1 MGKNTLKISIIVGI
15 VFLFLS
21 TACLPVLASE
31 GKPDLIVENIT
42 IEPGSMIFT
51 EVCYCTIK
59 NIGDAPTGDVI
70 EVKIIVKRRPFGI
83 FPPLFTVYTGSA
95 EHYIGGPLNPG
106 VSTQLFLANC
116 EELPT
121 FGFFQFKCIVNPG
134 LKIEESDYDNNDHSQ
149 NFFTA
154 FGIWI

>member
-1 MGKNTLKISIIVGI
+1 MGKNTLKRSLIVGI

-21 TACLPVLASE
+21 TTCIPVLASE

-70 EVKIIVKRRPFGI
+70 EVKLIVKRKPFGI
-83 FPPLFTVYTGSA
+83 FPPLFTVYTGSG

-106 VSTQLFLANC
+106 VSTQLTLVDC
-116 EELPT
+116 ELLPT